1 MGIRSYKR
9 EKWTSG
15 NSKRK
20 IKEEVDLKEQKIEKG
35 NKSGLSKLLY
45 EKRNKSGLPKLLYE
59 KRNRKVNIGFF

>member
-20 IKEEVDLKEQKIEKG
+20 IKEEVDLKEQKIG
-35 NKSGLSKLLY
+35 
-45 EKRNKSGLPKLLYE
+45 KRNKSGLPKLRYE

>member
-20 IKEEVDLKEQKIEKG
+20 IKEEVDLKEQEIG
-35 NKSGLSKLLY
+35 
-45 EKRNKSGLPKLLYE
+45 KRK
-59 KRNRKVNIGFF
+59 